1 MSDEV
6 VPTPEP
12 KTRRPR
18 GQQDQEI
25 ANRLSDRMPR
35 LLAAL
40 ANAELVRFMTPRG
53 FDAAGMGEGVTR
65 GNDAQAAFN
74 ARAAALNAADTASRL
89 RKAAEATARTG
100 YAGFRKIAGGVF
112 KTNPTA
118 RAAVTFTDR
127 QLADQQKFL
136 TNIDGVY
143 NTVLTR
149 STYLAALGKRG
160 YDEVGVKAE
169 LAKLKAMVQS
179 AADSEAARQAAD
191 RTLALRNTA
200 VQAFDDWWAELIAV
214 AEVALKDR
222 PDLLKML
229 KP

>member
-1 MSDEV
+1 
-6 VPTPEP
+6 
-12 KTRRPR
+12 
-18 GQQDQEI
+18 
-25 ANRLSDRMPR
+25 
-35 LLAAL
+35 LAAL
-40 ANAELVRFMTPRG
+40 ANAELVQFMTPRG
-53 FDAAGMGEGVTR
+53 FDAAGLGEGVTR

-74 ARAAALNAADTASRL
+74 ARAAALDAANIARRL
-89 RKAAEATARTG
+89 RKAAEAAARTG
-100 YAGFRKIAGGVF
+100 YTGFRKIAGSVF

-118 RAAVTFTDR
+118 KAAVTFTDR

-149 STYLAALGKRG
+149 VTYLAALGKRG
-160 YDEVGVKAE
+160 YDEAGVKAE

-179 AADSEAARQAAD
+179 AADLEAAKQTAD
-191 RTLALRNTA
+191 RALALRTTA

-214 AEVALKDR
+214 AEVTLKDR
-222 PDLLKML
+222 PDLLKLL

>member
-1 MSDEV
+1 MSDEI

-12 KTRRPR
+12 KARRPR

-25 ANRLSDRMPR
+25 ANRLSDRLPR
-35 LLAAL
+35 LLAAR
-40 ANAELVRFMTPRG
+40 ANAELVHFMTPRG
-53 FDAAGMGEGVTR
+53 FDAAGLGEGVTR
-65 GNDAQAAFN
+65 GNDAQATFN
-74 ARAAALNAADTASRL
+74 ARAAALDAANTASRL
-89 RKAAEATARTG
+89 RKAAEEAARTG

-118 RAAVTFTDR
+118 KAAVTFTDR

-136 TNIDGVY
+136 TNVEGVY

-149 STYLAALGKRG
+149 TTYLAALGKRG
-160 YDEVGVKAE
+160 YDQAGINAE

-179 AADSEAARQAAD
+179 AADADTARQTAD
-191 RTLALRNTA
+191 RTLALHKTA

-214 AEVALKDR
+214 AEVTLKDR